1 VKTPHPITMIAIAE
15 PEKKLQTVTLPTQHG
30 DAEATRTAIGMAW
43 DINYPWGADR
53 FYGTAAQV
61 KARMIRAI
69 AAHDGEDN

>member
-1 VKTPHPITMIAIAE
+1 MIAIAE
-15 PEKKLQTVTLPTQHG
+15 PEKKLQTVTLPTEHG

-61 KARMIRAI
+61 KARMRAAI
-69 AAHDGEDN
+69 TVHEAQEEK